1 MSNYTNL
8 VQDIKDFTENN
19 GTDFANEINR
29 FIANVELRL
38 SKELINCPALNKHV
52 TSSLTASD
60 PFINKPSGLISTIS
74 LQILSSSTRA
84 PLEYRDIG
92 FINEYWPTRTT
103 TGTPKFFANWDETY
117 YIVAPTPSTT
127 FSVELNYRERF
138 DNIGSSTA
146 TNWLTDNAYDL
157 LLYGCLIEASVYNK
171 DAAQQQVYTGRYT
184 ESLQNTKNEIALK
197 NKSSFTG

>member
-52 TSSLTASD
+52 TSTLTASD

-74 LQILSSSTRA
+74 LQVLSSSTRA

-92 FINEYWPTRTT
+92 FINEYWPNRST
-103 TGTPKFFANWDETY
+103 TGTPKYFSNWDETFF
-117 YIVAPTPSTT
+117 ILAPTPSAAL
-127 FSVELNYRERF
+127 SIEINYRERF
-138 DNIGSSTA
+138 TAISGSNA
-146 TNWLTDNAYDL
+146 TNWLTDNAYDA
-157 LLYGCLIEASVYNK
+157 LLYGALIEAAVYSK
-171 DAAQQQVYTGRYT
+171 DAAQQQVYSQRYV
-184 ESLQNTKNEIALK
+184 EAVQAAQAEIALK

>member
-60 PFINKPSGLISTIS
+60 PFIKRYGKIFCKLGRN
-74 LQILSSSTRA
+74 
-84 PLEYRDIG
+84 
-92 FINEYWPTRTT
+92 
-103 TGTPKFFANWDETY
+103 
-117 YIVAPTPSTT
+117 
-127 FSVELNYRERF
+127 
-138 DNIGSSTA
+138 
-146 TNWLTDNAYDL
+146 
-157 LLYGCLIEASVYNK
+157 LLYCCAYS
-171 DAAQQQVYTGRYT
+171 
-184 ESLQNTKNEIALK
+184 
-197 NKSSFTG
+197 